1 MKINEERIRFFLKK
15 FLIEEDEQLKLDF
28 PLPPI
33 VQNVVNIIREDGFD
47 VAMENFGTIKRMI
60 NFFKKHEELPTFV
73 DLIVEISENGNIG
86 DVVKQFDSPSDFIEL
101 MEKYQAL
108 DKIDVIDDSLD
119 VFQIDI
125 LKRITITPEIWKDI
139 YRVLDIEQKDDKLI
153 YFSDSEDVSSLFH
166 EDIER
171 TVKSMLEGDL
181 DLWNWDLRLGNT
193 GYEIYQDLTKENQN
207 IVKNEIIDNHSDEL
221 GLKKEDN
228 ETDEDFKLRVN
239 DYVDENIEDLLS
251 EISYDGYDTLSKRL
265 SNAADDAYRGAYES
279 ELYKNMSNKL
289 STYFSSYE
297 NKYNEKTKKA
307 YLELDVTNTAD
318 SEILSYITNADKYY
332 GSLTSIGDYIYL
344 IKEQDDKLLYFNPE
358 IYPNWDDELNKYFT
372 DYFFQ

>member
-60 NFFKKHEELPTFV
+60 NFFKKHEELPTFI
-73 DLIVEISENGNIG
+73 DLIVEISKNGNIS
-86 DVVKQFDSPSDFIEL
+86 DVVEQFDSPSDFIEL

-108 DKIDVIDDSLD
+108 DEIDVLDDSLD
-119 VFQIDI
+119 DFQIDI
-125 LKRITITPEIWKDI
+125 LQRITITPEIWKDK
-139 YRVLDIEQKDDKLI
+139 YKTLDIEEKGDKLL

-166 EDIER
+166 EDLEG
-171 TVKSMLEGDL
+171 TVKSMLED
-181 DLWNWDLRLGNT
+181 DFDIWNWDLRTENT

-251 EISYDGYDTLSKRL
+251 EISYDGYDTLSQRL
-265 SNAADDAYRGAYES
+265 SNAADDAYRSAYES
-279 ELYKNMSNKL
+279 ELYKKMMNEL

-307 YLELDVTNTAD
+307 YLELDVTNTAK

-332 GSLTSIGDYIYL
+332 GSLTNIGDYIYL
-344 IKEQDDKLLYFNPE
+344 IKEQDNKLLYFNPDF
-358 IYPNWDDELNKYFT
+358 YVNWDDELNKNFY